1 MAKLTEE
8 MIKEARKM
16 DVLTYLKTFEPNEL
30 VQISDYMYSTKT
42 HDSLKI
48 SNGKWMWWSR
58 GFGGHTALDYLIK
71 VRGLGFR
78 EAVQMITGQVAKQP
92 PVSLYPGKKE
102 LRLPE
107 KSDTNDKVIK
117 YLTGRGIDEEIIKE
131 CIEKGII
138 YQAKSYGNVVFVGK
152 DEEGKPRYATFR
164 SCSSARIMG
173 DVGGSRKDYSFR
185 LMTEDNANLHLFES
199 AIDLLSYATIAKRN
213 GRDYRNYNLVSL
225 GGIYVPKGEKA
236 MTRPKA
242 IEMLFRPGNKIKR
255 IYIHF
260 DNDDAGRNASVKLK
274 ELLDKQFE
282 VKDAPPPYGKDFND
296 YLQQFLE
303 LEKEKE
309 AWPK

>member
-1 MAKLTEE
+1 MGKLSEE
-8 MIKEARKM
+8 VIKEARKM
-16 DVLTYLKTFEPNEL
+16 DVLTYLKMNEPDEL
-30 VQISDYMYSTKT
+30 VQISEHMYSTKT

-71 VRGLGFR
+71 VKGMGFR
-78 EAVQMITGQVAKQP
+78 EAVQVITGQVAKQP

-117 YLTGRGIDEEIIKE
+117 YLTGRGIDEWIIRE
-131 CIEKGII
+131 CIEKGFI

-152 DEEGKPRYATFR
+152 DEEGKVRYATFR
-164 SCSSARIMG
+164 SCSSSRIMG

-185 LMTEDNANLHLFES
+185 LMAEDNANVHLFES

-213 GRDYRNYNLVSL
+213 GRDYRNNNLVSL

-255 IYIHF
+255 IYLHF
-260 DNDDAGRNASVKLK
+260 DNDEVGRKAAEKLK
-274 ELLDKQFE
+274 ELLEKQFE
-282 VKDAPPPYGKDFND
+282 VRDAPPPYGKDFND
-296 YLQQFLE
+296 YLQQYLE
-303 LEKEKE
+303 LEKEKA

>member
-1 MAKLTEE
+1 MAKFTEE

-16 DVLTYLKTFEPNEL
+16 DVLTYLKTYEPNEL
-30 VQISDYMYSTKT
+30 VQISEHMYSTKT

-71 VRGLGFR
+71 VKGMGFR
-78 EAVQMITGQVAKQP
+78 EAVQVITGQVAKQP

-107 KSDTNDKVIK
+107 KSDTNDKVIQ
-117 YLTGRGIDEEIIKE
+117 YLKGRGIDEEIIRE
-131 CIEKGII
+131 CIEKDLI

-152 DEEGKPRYATFR
+152 DEEGKVRYAAFR
-164 SCSSARIMG
+164 SCSPSRIMG

-185 LMTEDNANLHLFES
+185 LMAEDNANIHLFES
-199 AIDLLSYATIAKRN
+199 AIDLLSYATIVKRN
-213 GRDYRNYNLVSL
+213 GRDYHNYNLVSL

-255 IYIHF
+255 IYLHF
-260 DNDDAGRNASVKLK
+260 DNDEVGRKAAEKLK
-274 ELLDKQFE
+274 ELLEKQFE
-282 VKDAPPPYGKDFND
+282 VRDAPPPYGKDFND
-296 YLQQFLE
+296 YLQQYLE
-303 LEKEKE
+303 LEKEKA